1 MNIYKY
7 LLILQCSNLEELGN
21 IVTAQ
26 NYNLYTGTAE
36 ITFSG
41 GTGTLTHNLELTTD
55 YKVFTSVVNRTAF
68 LSPGSKG
75 QNTIGFI
82 GRETSGSA
90 VANLSTKVSVD
101 WLIISPK

>member
-1 MNIYKY
+1 MIY
-7 LLILQCSNLEELGN
+7 SP
-21 IVTAQ
+21 
-26 NYNLYTGTAE
+26 NYNLYTGTSD

-41 GTGTLTHNLELTTD
+41 GTGTLTHNLGLTTD
-55 YKVFTSVVNRTAF
+55 YKVFTSVANRTAF
-68 LSPGSKG
+68 LTLSSKG
-75 QNTIGFI
+75 QNTIGFT

>member
-1 MNIYKY
+1 M
-7 LLILQCSNLEELGN
+7 
-21 IVTAQ
+21 
-26 NYNLYTGTAE
+26 
-36 ITFSG
+36 
-41 GTGTLTHNLELTTD
+41 D